1 MNKIALNELIC
12 MRIIPIKDI
21 SGNSST
27 TYALMP
33 KEVLKGLKEV
43 LWEEIYHIIISFH
56 NEQLS
61 AFGIISNY
69 EFLEEYKS
77 FVNYFIQQNTCM
89 VYTYHTCTFT
99 L

>member
-12 MRIIPIKDI
+12 MRNIPIKDI

-33 KEVLKGLKEV
+33 KEVLKI
-43 LWEEIYHIIISFH
+43 WEEIYHIIISFH

-77 FVNYFIQQNTCM
+77 FVNYFIQ
-89 VYTYHTCTFT
+89 
-99 L
+99 